1 MVSTPRMQSKTRD
14 RAINIRTTEEQ
25 RALIDRAAALAGK
38 SRSNFMVESAMRQA
52 ERVLLDRTFFSLDSD
67 AFERFEQIL
76 ESPVPAPDELRAL
89 MHAKSPWK

>member
-1 MVSTPRMQSKTRD
+1 MASTPRMKRKTRD
-14 RAINIRTTEEQ
+14 RAINIRTNEDQ

-38 SRSNFMVESAMRQA
+38 SRSDFMVESAMRQA
-52 ERVLLDRTFFSLDSD
+52 ERVLLDRTFFALDND

-89 MHAKSPWK
+89 MHAKAPWD